1 MKKAIAFVVALSA
14 TATSFAQHEVG
25 VKAGYNHLMTN
36 YLTGDTDVETD
47 GGGYHVGAYYS
58 YSPMDNVFIGGEV
71 LISSRRW
78 NAFSSST
85 TDGSI
90 LIKDEQYSFYSNHYL
105 DIPLSIKYGI
115 NMRKGRYGDSKYL
128 LFYAGP
134 TASLLMSTSG
144 STQTTT
150 RIDAHSQTTVTQEEV
165 VFQKQDLKTH
175 FRPFQLGYNVGV
187 SYRFGFG
194 LTIDARYQ
202 GFAMPTI
209 KTELGLGPADLV
221 PIEELDREIKQG
233 MFMISI
239 GYSFVRD

>member
-14 TATSFAQHEVG
+14 ATTSFGQHEVG
-25 VKAGYNHLMTN
+25 VKAGYNYLMTN
-36 YLTGDTDVETD
+36 YEMPRVEAD
-47 GGGYHVGAYYS
+47 GGGYHFGAYYS
-58 YSPMDNVFIGGEV
+58 YMPMDNVFLGGEL

-78 NAFSSST
+78 NSILSTT

-115 NMRKGRYGDSKYL
+115 DMRKGRYGDSKYL

-144 STQTTT
+144 SIQRTT
-150 RIDAHSQTTVTQEEV
+150 RIDAHDQVTVTQEDEV
-165 VFQKQDLKTH
+165 YQTQDLKTH
-175 FRPFQLGYNVGV
+175 FRPFQLGFNVGI

-194 LTIDARYQ
+194 LTVDARYQ
-202 GFAMPTI
+202 GYAFPTT

-221 PIEELDREIKQG
+221 PISELEGGIKQG
-233 MFMISI
+233 MLMFSV
-239 GYSFVRD
+239 GYSFVRE